1 MINKMFRISSTIV
14 RPSDI
19 ALNNNLFGGTLL
31 RWLDE
36 YGALYVYRWLNHKF
50 VTSWIGD
57 TYFVKPAKTGDII
70 DFYRGDLKFFRSYV
84 QIQLVALVKSD
95 NNREIINTTM
105 KFVPIDPDTGK
116 IVRMNP
122 FLFER
127 EEFEAFV
134 RSKLDVDV
142 NPFEV
147 PGKYGPLQTYKEEFI
162 SEIYAKAY
170 GGPSKAIS
178 EFQRDFGRILPATLV
193 TKIITKIGEKSND
206 KDSSD

>member
-1 MINKMFRISSTIV
+1 MINKLFRISSTIV

-95 NNREIINTTM
+95 NNREIINTSM

-116 IVRMNP
+116 VVRMNP

-127 EEFEAFV
+127 DEFEIFV
-134 RSKLDVDV
+134 DQKLGIDVT
-142 NPFEV
+142 PFEV
-147 PGKYGPLQTYKEEFI
+147 PGRYGPLQAYKEDYI
-162 SEIYAKAY
+162 SNIYVKAY
-170 GGPSKAIS
+170 EEPSKAIS
-178 EFQRDFGRILPATLV
+178 MFQRDFGRILPATIV
-193 TKIITKIGEKSND
+193 TKIITKISEKSDDQNNPD
-206 KDSSD
+206 